1 MLMLQGIFAA
11 VECQPVI
18 VSEFMWWIACIQ
30 DEQNSLRLM
39 TFQVLLTS
47 GRDMVDVLIK
57 RLIDLY
63 ICDSAA
69 TDAISAR
76 LRDVCPSLYSC
87 GDELYS
93 KVCLMPMTHT
103 DETCTKNIQKSMS
116 DIQAYCASRLV

>member
-1 MLMLQGIFAA
+1 MLVM
-11 VECQPVI
+11 
-18 VSEFMWWIACIQ
+18 MMIACIQ

-39 TFQVLLTS
+39 TFQMLLTS
-47 GRDMVDVLIK
+47 GRDMADVLIK

-93 KVCLMPMTHT
+93 KVRQIPLTGHG
-103 DETCTKNIQKSMS
+103 SMQLNPS
-116 DIQAYCASRLV
+116 LF

>member
-1 MLMLQGIFAA
+1 MTAA
-11 VECQPVI
+11 KCTLLRLTCWFVCT
-18 VSEFMWWIACIQ
+18 Q
-30 DEQNSLRLM
+30 DDQNNLRLM
-39 TFQVLLTS
+39 TFQMMLIS
-47 GRDMVDVLIK
+47 GRDVVDALIK

-93 KVCLMPMTHT
+93 KATYLLLLFV
-103 DETCTKNIQKSMS
+103 
-116 DIQAYCASRLV
+116 LVYVLVLKIVLI

>member
-1 MLMLQGIFAA
+1 
-11 VECQPVI
+11 
-18 VSEFMWWIACIQ
+18 
-30 DEQNSLRLM
+30 M
-39 TFQVLLTS
+39 TFQLLLTS
-47 GRDMVDVLIK
+47 GRDVADVLIR

-93 KVCLMPMTHT
+93 KVRFCKTAILTAVF
-103 DETCTKNIQKSMS
+103 S
-116 DIQAYCASRLV
+116 QAPYVVKF